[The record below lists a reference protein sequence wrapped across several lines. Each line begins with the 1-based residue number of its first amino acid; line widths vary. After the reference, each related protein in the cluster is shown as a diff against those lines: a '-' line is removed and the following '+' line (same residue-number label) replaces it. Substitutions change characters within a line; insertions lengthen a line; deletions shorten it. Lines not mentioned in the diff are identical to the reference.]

1 MGPLLKRCILIVCRS
16 YIAHNFSLI
25 LKMEQIMTCNDIVT
39 ESTFTLRQDDP
50 VQILTRNV
58 DRVLQNEINWASEN
72 ARVEKALR
80 EYESKSQ
87 KALHKSAK
95 KIKRAPRHEIRPD
108 GAYKL
113 CIYLADYFGDT
124 EPE

>member
-1 MGPLLKRCILIVCRS
+1 
-16 YIAHNFSLI
+16 
-25 LKMEQIMTCNDIVT
+25 MEQIMTCNDIET
-39 ESTFTLRQDDP
+39 ADFTLRQDDV

-58 DRVLQNEINWASEN
+58 EGKMQNEIKWASEN
-72 ARVEKALR
+72 ARIEKSLK
-80 EYESKSQ
+80 EYESKHVSKYVSKSQ
-87 KALHKSAK
+87 KALHKNAK
-95 KIKRAPRHEIRPD
+95 KIKSAPRHEIRPD